1 MQIIMKER
9 ISNLEKTGIKIPDN
23 FKIEDSSTHNK
34 NIIVKRPDGF
44 TVFLNDQDDPSINY
58 IRLHADKKDV
68 MMAVGLY
75 RGMQIAQN
83 YKKKYAR
90 FENIDY
96 MRFMD
101 NILQVVGKIKFIT
114 EYNKKDGE

>member
-1 MQIIMKER
+1 MHIITEKKVK
-9 ISNLEKTGIKIPDN
+9 SLEKTGIKIPDT
-23 FKIEDSSTHNK
+23 FKVEESNTGSK
-34 NIIVKRPDGF
+34 NIEVKRSDGF
-44 TVFLNDQDDPSINY
+44 TVFLNELDDPSINY

-90 FENIDY
+90 FEDVDY
-96 MRFMD
+96 MGFMG
-101 NILQVVGKIKFIT
+101 NILKTVGRIKFIT
-114 EYNKKDGE
+114 CNKKDGE